1 MTTPVVVIEAIFLPK
16 RRDRSPP
23 EPTRKAAT
31 RCSVTAE
38 CDLRLLRYGSEALL
52 IVKRELRGR
61 FVRLKLIAH
70 CPDLRCLRFE
80 SCPQILNLLLLLRDH
95 CFLFRNGI
103 FQVLH
108 AAMLFKKLVEQYR
121 VHSLATHG
129 VNIPLIIASQA
140 AAALGRT
147 G

>member
-16 RRDRSPP
+16 RWGRSPP

-52 IVKRELRGR
+52 IVKRELSGR

-70 CPDLRCLRFE
+70 CPDLRRLLFERRSKRF
-80 SCPQILNLLLLLRDH
+80 NLLLLLRINR
-95 CFLFRNGI
+95 FLFCQRG
-103 FQVLH
+103 F
-108 AAMLFKKLVEQYR
+108 
-121 VHSLATHG
+121 
-129 VNIPLIIASQA
+129 
-140 AAALGRT
+140 
-147 G
+147 